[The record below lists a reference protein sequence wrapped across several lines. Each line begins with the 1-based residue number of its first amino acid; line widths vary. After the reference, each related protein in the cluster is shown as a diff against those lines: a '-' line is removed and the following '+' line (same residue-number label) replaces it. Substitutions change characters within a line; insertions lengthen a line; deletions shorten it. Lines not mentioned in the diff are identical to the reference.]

1 MHNVSGA
8 TVDEV
13 HVNTIADNVRGP
25 CRRLQSVHHHVE
37 LDVVVVVLMLH
48 ISGHLVVVVDV
59 SIHIE
64 DTDVVQY
71 NVIDEVNVAP
81 EEAEVEDAEVVMVT
95 CELFLERLLDLPR
108 DDALAVEGGLSW

>member
-1 MHNVSGA
+1 MLTLSRTMSEG
-8 TVDEV
+8 
-13 HVNTIADNVRGP
+13 HVVACNPSTTI
-25 CRRLQSVHHHVE
+25 VE

-59 SIHIE
+59 STHIE